1 MRCRIVTVSL
11 LMGVMLAAKAEAG
24 THTNQ
29 PASAVSSSPVKFG
42 AIVFQGGDGSS
53 IERAVLIK
61 NAKGEEDGVAAE
73 SHWVRTVHPGW
84 RKGDQALLS
93 DKGRSYDR
101 IEYRT
106 PNGETKTLYFDI
118 TEFFGK

>member
-11 LMGVMLAAKAEAG
+11 LMLGMLVVRSDAG
-24 THTNQ
+24 TNTNQ
-29 PASAVSSSPVKFG
+29 TASAVSPSPLKFG
-42 AIVFQGGDGSS
+42 AIVFAGGDGSS
-53 IERAVLIK
+53 IEQAVLIR
-61 NAKGEEDGVAAE
+61 NAKGEEEGVAAE

-106 PNGETKTLYFDI
+106 PKGETKTLYFDI
-118 TEFFGK
+118 TDFFGK